1 MRSTTKVE
9 GGRYKAGLL
18 WQNEDPI
25 LPNNRPQAEMRL
37 QQLKKRFLLDPTFAS
52 HFEAV
57 MDDYIE
63 KGYAVKLSEK
73 EAASS
78 SDYTWYL
85 PHHGVVNPNK
95 SKVEYDAAA
104 VWGGTSLNKELVQGP
119 QLNNSLISVL
129 FRFRKEEIAV
139 ASDIESMFHRA
150 G

>member
-1 MRSTTKVE
+1 MRSTTK

-52 HFEAV
+52 QYEAV

-78 SDYTWYL
+78 SDHTWYL